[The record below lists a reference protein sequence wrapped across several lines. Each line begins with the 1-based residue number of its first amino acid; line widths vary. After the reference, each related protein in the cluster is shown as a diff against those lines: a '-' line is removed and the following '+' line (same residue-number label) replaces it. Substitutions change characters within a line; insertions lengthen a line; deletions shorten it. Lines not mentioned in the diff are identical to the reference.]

1 MNGLLNGAD
10 CAAPANPLNNVL
22 KREGVDNSL
31 FRDRMAGPS
40 AGPSSQAFR
49 SAGAG
54 PSQAHAGL
62 AQRPAQPFNLSN
74 LASALAQPPQQQ
86 AQPDFRGVWD
96 RHQSASPSPGPQ
108 QFAQPPQAQMSNG
121 WANDFHTGKGKGRAA
136 PPPMQQQQAY
146 EPQQSYAPMYG
157 GMGGG
162 MGMGMYAGGL
172 QQPMYGQ
179 QMQQGPV
186 AGPAAQIHHGPE
198 MDAAFEAALADAQA
212 QADAAREAEKEVE
225 QEAVH
230 PPPQVEDEGD
240 GIEDADEFKGDLDA
254 VWESLKPEAERLNKL
269 AEWEKEFSQFVDGED
284 DTLDILNADL
294 ARSDIGHT
302 GLDEQLEFGTGRWLD
317 GGEAENGLPAPVDY
331 HFTHPNKF
339 ETTHQPVAAWLEA
352 TRTLASGGSL
362 SDGALLLETFLE
374 RATQADIDLLGISRA
389 QAWAILGR
397 TQAENEMEDKA
408 LAAFEQG
415 RKEIN
420 DDPAS
425 QKAAAELLTNLAISY
440 VNESLDLAALT
451 TLHQLLATLHP
462 THAGAAPSRAEFVA
476 SDNPWALHQRMTDQ
490 FLALAREQYANAGHV
505 DPDVQ
510 VGLGTLYYMM
520 GEFGE
525 ARSCWVAALGERP
538 DDYLLWNRLGATLA
552 NGGEPE
558 QAVDAYR
565 RALEIKPT
573 FTRAI
578 ANLGVA
584 CLNIGVHREAAEHFL
599 AALAMQPTDPMGVA
613 APEAYSLWATLRR
626 ALIALDMPE
635 LAEQAR
641 PGTDLN
647 VFRKAGFEF

>member
-54 PSQAHAGL
+54 PSQAHPGL
-62 AQRPAQPFNLSN
+62 ASRPAQPFNLSN
-74 LASALAQPPQQQ
+74 LAQALAQPPQQQ

-108 QFAQPPQAQMSNG
+108 QFAQPPQAQMNNG
-121 WANDFHTGKGKGRAA
+121 WATDFHTGKGKGRAA
-136 PPPMQQQQAY
+136 PPPMQQQPVY

-162 MGMGMYAGGL
+162 MGMGMYQSRL
-172 QQPMYGQ
+172 QPMYGAQ
-179 QMQQGPV
+179 AQQGPV

-212 QADAAREAEKEVE
+212 QADAAREAEKEPE

-230 PPPQVEDEGD
+230 PPPQVEDETD
-240 GIEDADEFKGDLDA
+240 GIEDSDQFKGDLDA

-425 QKAAAELLTNLAISY
+425 KRAAAELLTNLAISY

-451 TLHQLLATLHP
+451 TLHQLLTTLHP

-613 APEAYSLWATLRR
+613 APEAYSLWSTLRR

-647 VFRKAGFEF
+647 VFRQAGFEF